1 MDQKS
6 LEKNLANMERELLA
20 LKTAH
25 DVGLGNVNYWE
36 YNDKATTL
44 FEGVV
49 SYIGV
54 QVKSGEPLNPIMAF
68 YVDTSLVGVDNIMK
82 SQTYSDRYLLY
93 AISLSFARVTYHF
106 KLTSTSQVEY
116 FEIPTGSEAQAWL
129 GTY

>member
-1 MDQKS
+1 MNEKS
-6 LEKNLANMERELLA
+6 LEKNLANMERELINLQ
-20 LKTAH
+20 TAH

-36 YNDKATTL
+36 YNDTATTL
-44 FEGVV
+44 FEGVI

-68 YVDTSLVGVDNIMK
+68 YVDTSLVGVENIMK

-93 AISLSFARVTYHF
+93 AISLTFAQVTYNF

-116 FEIPTGSEAQAWL
+116 FAIPTGSEAQAWL